1 MIYHLSFSPAAVGRA
16 RYQKGGNMR
25 TSSAAVFDHEDV
37 EDQFLD
43 DALDDENEHEVTV
56 NEGRG
61 QDMPFSVKHKR
72 VGTPEKEL
80 DTVKMYLQ
88 DIRKTPLLTFEEEQA
103 LAKRVEEG
111 DQEARG
117 KMIQSNLRLVVSIGK
132 RYINRGL
139 PFSDII
145 EEGNLGLIRAV
156 EKFQYE
162 RGFRFSTYASWWI
175 RQSIE
180 RAIANQV
187 RIIRLP
193 VHVAEMANAYSRTV
207 RKLTQELG
215 REPFNEE
222 VAKKMK
228 ITLNRVRTLSQVTRE
243 TYSLDMLISGEGDET
258 LKDVVSDENTPSP
271 SATSDERLRSQY
283 LGEWISGLP
292 ATERSVIEMRY
303 GLNHTSQRT
312 LDSIGRQF
320 GITRERVRQIEN
332 QAIRKLRN
340 YTRSKNIDIS
350 DIL

>member
-1 MIYHLSFSPAAVGRA
+1 MRA
-16 RYQKGGNMR
+16 
-25 TSSAAVFDHEDV
+25 SAAVAYNDEV
-37 EDQFLD
+37 VQDQFME
-43 DALDDENEHEVTV
+43 DAWDDENEHEVSL
-56 NEGRG
+56 EEDHG
-61 QDMPFSVKHKR
+61 QETPFPAKRKR
-72 VGTPEKEL
+72 VGTPETDL
-80 DTVKMYLQ
+80 DTIKLYLQ
-88 DIRKTPLLTFEEEQA
+88 DIRKTPLLTFGEEQA
-103 LAKRVEEG
+103 LAKRVQEG
-111 DQEARG
+111 DQEARS

-193 VHVAEMANAYSRTV
+193 VHVAELANAYSRTI

-215 REPFNEE
+215 REPFHEE

-228 ITLNRVRTLSQVTRE
+228 ISLNRVRALSQVTRE

-258 LKDVVSDENTPSP
+258 LKDVLSDENTPEP
-271 SATSDERLRSQY
+271 SATSDERLRRQY
-283 LGEWISGLP
+283 LGEWVSGLP
-292 ATERSVIEMRY
+292 AT
-303 GLNHTSQRT
+303 
-312 LDSIGRQF
+312 
-320 GITRERVRQIEN
+320 
-332 QAIRKLRN
+332 
-340 YTRSKNIDIS
+340 
-350 DIL
+350 

>member
-1 MIYHLSFSPAAVGRA
+1 MIITNSFSEFNEKSE
-16 RYQKGGNMR
+16 Q
-25 TSSAAVFDHEDV
+25 DH
-37 EDQFLD
+37 FL
-43 DALDDENEHEVTV
+43 EEEHEVSLD
-56 NEGRG
+56 EGHG
-61 QDMPFSVKHKR
+61 QDTPFPVKRKR
-72 VGTPEKEL
+72 VGAPETDI
-80 DTVKMYLQ
+80 DTIKLYLQ

-103 LAKRVEEG
+103 LAKRVQAG
-111 DQEARG
+111 DQEARS

-193 VHVAEMANAYSRTV
+193 VHVAELANAYSRTI

-215 REPFNEE
+215 REPYNEE

-228 ITLNRVRTLSQVTRE
+228 ISLNRVRELSQVTRE

-258 LKDVVSDENTPSP
+258 LKDVLSDENTPSP

-283 LGEWISGLP
+283 LGEWVSGLP
-292 ATERSVIEMRY
+292 DTERRVIEMRY
-303 GLNHTSQRT
+303 GLNHTVQCT

-340 YTRSKNIDIS
+340 YTRSKNIELS
-350 DIL
+350 DMM